1 MIKNVIGRP
10 GIAMSRETLP
20 LNSLLFSES
29 VSLLQ
34 KLIETPSFSGEESAA
49 ADIIQEYL
57 LNYNVKVKRRRN
69 NIWCYNKYF
78 DESKPT
84 ILLNS
89 HLDTVKPNEGY
100 TKNPFCPEIIGG
112 KLYGLGSNDA
122 GGCLVSLLATFLHY
136 YSYQGLSFNLCFA
149 ATAEEENSGKNG
161 IKSILPVLGKM
172 ELAIVGEPTLL
183 QMAVAEKG
191 NMVIDCVSTG
201 RAGHA
206 AREEGDNAI
215 YKCMQDLEWFRSYQF
230 PQQSRSLTPVK
241 MTVTAIR
248 AGMQHNIVPAKCEF
262 TVDIRN
268 DDVFSHH
275 AILETIRRNITSEF
289 TVRPGSLGASA
300 VPLDHPIVKT
310 GLAIGCKTYGSPTT
324 SDQAWLDIPSVKMGP
339 GDSARSHS
347 SDEFIFLEEIKK
359 GISLYIK
366 LLENL
371 PLMLINNP
379 EKYPLNPVAINPNN
393 N

>member
-1 MIKNVIGRP
+1 MIKHIKQAPVTI
-10 GIAMSRETLP
+10 RETLP
-20 LNSLLFSES
+20 LSSLLFSES
-29 VSLLQ
+29 VALLQ

-49 ADIIQEYL
+49 ADLVQEHL
-57 LNYNVKVKRRRN
+57 LNYGVKVKRKRN
-69 NIWCYNKYF
+69 NVWCYNKYF

-100 TKNPFCPEIIGG
+100 TKNPFCAEVTAG

-122 GGCLVSLLATFLHY
+122 GGCLVSLMAAFLHY
-136 YSYQGLSFNLCFA
+136 YSYQGLGFNLCFA

-161 IKSILPVLGKM
+161 LKLILPTLGKLD
-172 ELAIVGEPTLL
+172 LAIVGEPTLL

-201 RAGHA
+201 RPGHA

-215 YKCMQDLEWFRSYQF
+215 YKCMKDLEWFRSYQF
-230 PQQSRSLTPVK
+230 QQRPAGLPSVK
-241 MTVTAIR
+241 MTITTIK
-248 AGMQHNIVPAKCEF
+248 AGLQHNIVPGKCEF

-275 AILETIRRNITSEF
+275 EILETIKKNISSEF
-289 TVRPGSLGASA
+289 IVRPGALGASSI
-300 VPLDHPIVKT
+300 PLDHPIVKT
-310 GLAIGCKTYGSPTT
+310 GLAIGCKTYSSPTT
-324 SDQAWLDIPSVKMGP
+324 SDQAWLDIPSVKIGP

-347 SDEFIFLEEIKK
+347 ADEFIFLEEIRK

-366 LLENL
+366 LLEAL
-371 PLMLINNP
+371 PLTLINNLSA
-379 EKYPLNPVAINPNN
+379 YQNQAGYHNN
-393 N
+393 